1 MAIKLIKACKELNI
15 GMRTLVSF
23 CEKHGVP
30 VPSDPNYRLSD
41 STYLLLA
48 REYNTSVAE
57 RLEAD
62 GVVVESPADVAF
74 DLPVNHGKPWDDEQI
89 VELRR
94 LADEGRLLGEIA
106 RILGRTVHSIEMK
119 LISLGYEIYTPG
131 EENSEEPSVA
141 DESEDLY
148 ADAFDDEE
156 ELHAEIE
163 QHEELIDNIKQDE
176 IKPIMDLSEEQ
187 MSLAEQVLSLLSE
200 DNGTKLAT
208 LAFQHNL
215 DREDTITVLNKL
227 REQRIVR
234 YDRYNNLWFL
244 QDKKERKEPIDFLET
259 RPPKEEDDVEELP
272 VEKTVEQV
280 QEIVTDSI
288 EKLNIFANYQQKS
301 YVAARYWITRN
312 SKESCAYWL
321 MTTEHCNIQADRAIR
336 QAGGHVVYKNSM
348 MGVQLQTTQE
358 GDNFVITPPAGRM
371 DNHVHNTHVMHTR
384 EIRIEND
391 PKPYNYRGYLSLED
405 FMRYLRETQSAYEQ
419 TVAAIEQ
426 KEQER
431 QNTNLTPI
439 EKGQLTRE
447 INKMKET
454 KRELAGQRDDLLL
467 LSNYIR
473 EQGSLRYNPVL
484 DQKQSQIKTN
494 YLYDGTT
501 LVIDGGPGTG
511 KTTTMIQ
518 RLKYLTDIA
527 AITEDQKDKYG
538 RFKLSASQSEDLI
551 ERVKTNRDWVFFSPS
566 QLLQLY
572 LADAMNKDGLTNTKE
587 KVWDWSDFRRMAL
600 RDYGFFGVGK
610 SFPFSDCEE
619 NGLLIYENA
628 KPEVAFMDFLR
639 NAIIEEIA
647 KLPAIESSNIS
658 GVSNNVRSIEREL
671 SGIEND
677 SLDGIIR
684 RLFRM
689 RQIQLVNTVDVET
702 ELSKIADDL
711 MDKIAEVEE
720 LEEGLEDIQL
730 QDDNIEYEKAE
741 NENEMHF
748 MLKNWLR
755 MYCYDN
761 IYHTEDKPEEYN
773 EVLAF
778 LGDILKT
785 IDSARFRR
793 IGDSLIYE
801 QYQAYTKGVHKI
813 ILRRL
818 PKYYKA
824 FRKHII
830 EHNNTEEWNVE
841 LLAKLIKAD
850 KKQLHFQEQALLLLI
865 TNNLIRT
872 INRLSPNEPIKH
884 KYITAY
890 NELVRPIIGIDEV
903 TDFSKV
909 EIQTI
914 VSFAL
919 QEYHSITMAGDLMQ
933 RLTVSGIQDWSILDE
948 IVAPKQV
955 VELRTSYRQ
964 SKRMLEVAQQLYE
977 DTIGKSP
984 NYKAHLVENKVP
996 RPLIYTNDSEA
1007 KKIRWIEK
1015 RIEEVYKAY
1024 SGHLPATAIFLNS
1037 KEDVTPFVEQ
1047 MRQSATLQNAGIKIV
1062 DGSAGN
1068 VTGSKQEIRVY
1079 PINVVKGL
1087 EFDVVFFHN
1096 IDSAGF
1102 NDETIKRYIYVG
1114 VSRAAFFLGATMT
1127 KEMPDISQYFSKQ
1140 KNWKNF
1146 LDDDTTTSQSATP
1159 IQIEEQSTINPIDEL
1174 ILKAMP
1180 QIPNETSGISDE
1192 ILLKVAAQYLVNFC
1206 EQVQKYENGGRHEID
1221 KPEMKQKRQVAV
1233 ISDMIAAE
1241 AKRELWGNKYPVYK
1255 VYFILGIYMSMP
1267 LANHSWWEQ
1276 KFAQGIRDYLEWCT
1290 FFHGSAR
1297 KMDNV
1302 LQEIINLNSN

>member
-1 MAIKLIKACKELNI
+1 MAIKLIKACKDLNI
-15 GMRTLVSF
+15 GMATLTAF
-23 CEKHGVP
+23 CAKKGRP
-30 VPSDPNYRLSD
+30 VPSDPNYRIPD

-48 REYNTSVAE
+48 REYKPEIAE
-57 RLEAD
+57 RLEAE
-62 GVVVESPADVAF
+62 GVVVEEISDITGMPIPA
-74 DLPVNHGKPWDDEQI
+74 NHGKPWDKEQEE
-89 VELRR
+89 ELCR
-94 LADEGRLLGEIA
+94 LADNGKLLGKIA
-106 RILGRTVHSIEMK
+106 HRLGRTVHSIEMK
-119 LISLGYEIYTPG
+119 LEALGYRIFFPEEEKHEQTEAPKVEPIQEEVPVSITPTPEPPQTTTNNHDSMGNRIELTEDQVSLADKLISLM
-131 EENSEEPSVA
+131 SEKEG
-141 DESEDLY
+141 
-148 ADAFDDEE
+148 
-156 ELHAEIE
+156 IT
-163 QHEELIDNIKQDE
+163 IN
-176 IKPIMDLSEEQ
+176 
-187 MSLAEQVLSLLSE
+187 
-200 DNGTKLAT
+200 KLV
-208 LAFQHNL
+208 FEHNL
-215 DREDTITVLNKL
+215 DREDTLSVLDALCKKG
-227 REQRIVR
+227 IVR
-234 YDRYNNLWFL
+234 YSKYNKLWFL
-244 QDKKERKEPIDFLET
+244 LEKKEVKEPIDFLET
-259 RPPKEEDDVEELP
+259 RPPKDEDDVEELP

-312 SKESCAYWL
+312 STESCAYWL
-321 MTTEHCNIQADRAIR
+321 MTTEHCNLQADKAIR

-391 PKPYNYRGYLSLED
+391 PKPYNYRGYLTLED
-405 FMRYLRETQSAYEQ
+405 FMRYLRETQAEYGK

-431 QNTNLTPI
+431 QNENLTSI

-447 INKMKET
+447 INRLKET
-454 KRELAGQRDDLLL
+454 KRELAGQRDDLLQ

-538 RFKLSASQSEDLI
+538 RFKLTRSQSEDLI
-551 ERVKTNRDWVFFSPS
+551 DRVKTNRDWVFFSPS

-572 LADAMNKDGLTNTKE
+572 LKDAMNKDGLTNTTD

-610 SFPFSDCEE
+610 SFPFTDCDE

-628 KPEVAFMDFLR
+628 KPEVAFLDFLR
-639 NAIIEEIA
+639 KAIIEEIA
-647 KLPAIESSNIS
+647 KLPAIASSNIS
-658 GVSNNVRSIEREL
+658 GVSNNVRNIEREL

-677 SLDGIIR
+677 TLDGIIR

-689 RQIQLVNTVDVET
+689 QQIQLVNTVDVET

-711 MDKIAEVEE
+711 LVKIAEDEE
-720 LEEGLEDIQL
+720 LEEVLEDIQL
-730 QDDNIEYEKAE
+730 QDDNIEYEKAD

-748 MLKNWLR
+748 LLKNWLR

-761 IYHTEDKPEEYN
+761 IYHTEEKPEEYN
-773 EVLAF
+773 EVLES

-793 IGDSLIYE
+793 IGDSLLYE

-824 FRKHII
+824 FRKQIV
-830 EHNNTEEWNVE
+830 EQNNSDEWNVE
-841 LLAKLIKAD
+841 LLAKIMKAD
-850 KKQLHFQEQALLLLI
+850 KKLLHFQEQALLLLI

-872 INRLSPNEPIKH
+872 INRLSPNETIKH

-890 NELVRPIIGIDEV
+890 NDLVRPIIGIDEV

-919 QEYHSITMAGDLMQ
+919 QDYHSITMAGDLMQ
-933 RLTVSGIQDWSILDE
+933 RLTVSGILDWSILDE
-948 IVAPKQV
+948 IVAPTKV

-1079 PINVVKGL
+1079 PISVVKGL

-1127 KEMPDISQYFSKQ
+1127 KEMPEISQYFSKQ
-1140 KNWKNF
+1140 RNWKNF
-1146 LDDDTTTSQSATP
+1146 LDDDTTTPQSATP
-1159 IQIEEQSTINPIDEL
+1159 VQNEEQSTINPIDAL

-1192 ILLKVAAQYLVNFC
+1192 VLFKVAAQYLDNFRK
-1206 EQVQKYENGGRHEID
+1206 QVQIYENGGRHESD
-1221 KPEMKQKRQVAV
+1221 KPEMKQKRQVSV

-1241 AKRELWGNKYPVYK
+1241 ANRELWGNKYPVYK

-1267 LANHSWWEQ
+1267 FANHSWWEQ
-1276 KFAQGIRDYLEWCT
+1276 KFAQGIREYLEWCT
-1290 FFHGSAR
+1290 FFRGSAR